1 MRKKMNHDG
10 RAPALPFVRIRK
22 EKAMLYTEIERF
34 CPYTPEETDAKK
46 TLLAL
51 IQQYG
56 DAILERSC
64 EAGHITCSGWILS
77 PDLSKALMAYH
88 LIYGSVGWTGGHAD
102 GDADLLGT
110 ALREAR
116 EETSVKEIIPFS
128 RRILS
133 IDILPV
139 PPHQKHGKK
148 VAEHLHYNVTYGFLA
163 AEGQPL
169 ADKPDENRD
178 VRWVSTGE
186 IAQLCTEPHMLPIYA
201 KLTERMQQLAARKR
215 SVPEAMLQSLLAWY
229 PSHKRDLP
237 WRRDKAPYHVW
248 VSEIM
253 LQQTRV
259 EAVKGYYARF
269 LETLPDVQALAQ
281 CPEETLLKLWEG
293 LGYYNRVRN
302 MQKAAQC
309 IVSAHGGVFPKRYE
323 EIHALPGIGDYTA
336 GAVSSICFGLPTPA
350 VDGNVLRV
358 LARLQEDF
366 RNVLE
371 PKVKSDMTAALAK
384 VYPHADAG
392 MLTQAL
398 MEIGATV
405 CVPNGAP
412 HCSEC
417 PLRMLCLAREA
428 GSETLLPVRLK
439 KTKRRTEQRT
449 VFVLECDGK
458 TAIRKRHD
466 KGLLASL
473 WELPSVEGFLTPEE
487 AAAQVSAWGAK
498 PAELLR
504 VVQRKHIFTHITWE
518 MQGVF
523 LQCTEPCSSF
533 VWADAKELEGEYA
546 LPTAFR
552 CVLD

>member
-1 MRKKMNHDG
+1 
-10 RAPALPFVRIRK
+10 
-22 EKAMLYTEIERF
+22 MLYEEIERF
-34 CPYTPEETDAKK
+34 RPYTPEEAEAKEQ
-46 TLLAL
+46 LLSL
-51 IQQYG
+51 IRQFG
-56 DAILERSC
+56 NEMLERNC

-77 PDLSKALMAYH
+77 PGLDKALMAYH
-88 LIYGSVGWTGGHAD
+88 LIYQSVGWTGGHAD
-102 GDADLLGT
+102 GEADLQGV

-139 PPHQKHGKK
+139 PPHVKRGQQ
-148 VAEHLHYNVTYGFLA
+148 VPAHLHYNVTYGFLA
-163 AEGQPL
+163 PEGQAL

-178 VRWVSTGE
+178 VRWLPVE
-186 IAQLCTEPHMLPIYA
+186 AIAELCTEPHMIPIYA
-201 KLTERMQQLAARKR
+201 KLTERMQQLAERKR
-215 SVPEAMLQSLLAWY
+215 SVPEAMLSPLLEWY
-229 PSHKRDLP
+229 PAHKRDLP
-237 WRRDKAPYHVW
+237 WRRDKNPYHVW

-269 LETLPDVQALAQ
+269 LEALPSVQALAE
-281 CPEETLLKLWEG
+281 CPEEMLLKLWEG

-302 MQKAAQC
+302 MQKAAKC
-309 IVSAHGGVFPKRYE
+309 IVSEHGGQFPRNYA
-323 EIHALPGIGDYTA
+323 EIRALPGIGDYTA

-366 RNVLE
+366 RNVLD
-371 PKVKSDMTAALAK
+371 PKVKSDMTEALAE
-384 VYPHADAG
+384 VYPHAEAG
-392 MLTQAL
+392 TLTQAL

-417 PLRMLCLAREA
+417 PLRGLCLAHEA
-428 GSETLLPVRLK
+428 GSEMQLPVRLK
-439 KTKRRTEQRT
+439 KTKRRIEQRT

-458 TAIRKRHD
+458 TAIRKRPD

-473 WELPSVEGFLTPEE
+473 WELPSVEGFLSPEE
-487 AAAQVSAWGAK
+487 AAAMASDWGAK
-498 PAELLR
+498 PVELR
-504 VVQRKHIFTHITWE
+504 KIVQRKHIFTHITWE

-523 LQCTEPCSSF
+523 LQCREQCEGF
-533 VWADAKELEGEYA
+533 VWADAEALEGEYA